1 MILGAGYDTISI
13 NLRNPSALEAK
24 YASHKRVSDWGL
36 KYIKTP
42 FFYLSGDRLDTSYN
56 QTNNASLR
64 KIQSIDDTIHEYRYN
79 RIDCFIDI
87 DSDLSL
93 LSRNFNYPKK
103 VDKAL
108 YSNNGSFYKGR
119 EVGLRIYDKKL
130 EMGRKKSEKISGFY
144 PLATNVW
151 RIEFQLRYPK
161 KHWFSN
167 ESLFHQIENLYF
179 PFMELNAWAKSGK
192 ETPYKVLIARV
203 LKNHGREPIQD
214 ILALEKNPTRKNALK
229 QLLLSSLEEVSLYN
243 VIQEGLNKIKVLTNE
258 SDIQVKYNHD
268 RFIQIT
274 SKTYT

>member
-13 NLRNPSALEAK
+13 NLRNPSELEAK
-24 YASHKRVSDWGL
+24 YASHKKVSDWGL

-79 RIDCFIDI
+79 RIDVFIDI

-103 VDKAL
+103 VDKAI
-108 YSNNGSFYKGR
+108 YANNGSFYKGR
-119 EVGLRIYDKKL
+119 EVGLRVYDKKL
-130 EMGRKKSEKISGFY
+130 ELGRKKQSKVSGFY
-144 PLATNVW
+144 PLADNVW

-161 KHWFSN
+161 KHWFTN
-167 ESLFHQIENLYF
+167 ESLFNQIEELYF
-179 PFMELNAWAKSGK
+179 PFMCLNAWSKSGK

-243 VIQEGLNKIKVLTNE
+243 VIQEGLNKIKELTNE
-258 SDIQVKYNHD
+258 SSNQMKYNHE
-268 RFIQIT
+268 RFISIT